1 MGLFTASTGW
11 KLELGRGEINS
22 KRYRWI
28 SQLLT
33 LVLILSFAA
42 PALAH
47 GDRGKKKY
55 KQKKPIISF
64 AVVNETKTEIDIN
77 GNFLHKKGKTKV
89 ILGRNKNPKSIGVD
103 IKLDILSWDDEG
115 KQIIVGIPIDPNTG
129 KTLIVEDGT
138 HLLTVKTKKG
148 AAEFHATFGSVGK
161 QGEKGAKGDKGAP
174 GPQGIAGKDGPP
186 GVNGANGLPG
196 VPGLPGA
203 PGQAGIPGKDGI
215 DGKNGADGSGVV
227 SFEYGNTAGG
237 ENALPSTTVIG
248 SDNTAFGFETLTAN
262 TTGERNIGIGGNVLK
277 NNTTGHSNT
286 ASGFSALKFND
297 IGSENTATGA
307 ITLALNTTG
316 FANTATGAFALFSN
330 TTGFFNTAT
339 GGSALTNNSTGS
351 YNTATGLFALTRNT
365 SGSRNIGVGPSALL
379 GNSTGNDNI
388 AIGFQ
393 AGGNIRTGS
402 NNLSIANFGL
412 LGDDKVIRIGQV
424 QTRTFISGIR
434 GTTTDAANAVPVVI
448 DSNGQLGTVSSSERY
463 KEDIRDL
470 GELSNRLLSLR
481 PVKFRY
487 KADVQKGDRPVEYG
501 LIAEE
506 VDKVFPELVVYNEE
520 GKPETVRY
528 HILSTLL
535 LNELQAVQLR
545 VVVLEEERKEREA
558 LKARISVLEGM
569 VQRLAVPRQQLTGLV
584 PAE

>member
-11 KLELGRGEINS
+11 KLELGRGEINC
-22 KRYRWI
+22 KRSSRI
-28 SQLLT
+28 LQLLT

-55 KQKKPIISF
+55 KQKKPTISF

-89 ILGRNKNPKSIGVD
+89 ILGRNNNPKYIGVD

-115 KQIIVGIPIDPNTG
+115 KQIIVGIPIDPNSG

-161 QGEKGAKGDKGAP
+161 QGEKGAKGDNGDP

-196 VPGLPGA
+196 VPGLPG
-203 PGQAGIPGKDGI
+203 QQGIPGKDGT
-215 DGKNGADGSGVV
+215 DGEDGSGVV
-227 SFEYGNTAGG
+227 NFATRNTAGG
-237 ENALPSTTVIG
+237 ESALPSSTVTG
-248 SDNTAFGFETLTAN
+248 SGNTAFGFGALKSTTKGDSNTAIGSLVLRLN
-262 TTGERNIGIGGNVLK
+262 TTGVG
-277 NNTTGHSNT
+277 
-286 ASGFSALKFND
+286 
-297 IGSENTATGA
+297 NTATGNS
-307 ITLALNTTG
+307 ALQSNTTG
-316 FANTATGAFALFSN
+316 NLNTAAGATALLRNNTGDDNSATGAFALQQN
-330 TTGFFNTAT
+330 TTGSFNTAT
-339 GGSALTNNSTGS
+339 GSLALLRNTTANN
-351 YNTATGLFALTRNT
+351 NTATGYLALQFTK
-365 SGSRNIGVGPSALL
+365 
-379 GNSTGNDNI
+379 
-388 AIGFQ
+388 
-393 AGGNIRTGS
+393 TGS
-402 NNLSIANFGL
+402 NNTALGAESLRFTLGNDNTAIGSKAGFNTTTGNNSIFIDNQGFTN
-412 LGDDKVIRIGQV
+412 DSNVIRIGDT
-424 QTRTFISGIR
+424 QTKAFFQGIR
-434 GTTTDAANAVPVVI
+434 GKATDVADAISVVI
-448 DSNGQLGTVSSSERY
+448 DSNGQLGTVSSSARY
-463 KEDIRDL
+463 KEEIRDL
-470 GELSNRLLSLR
+470 GEVSNRLLELR

-487 KADVQKGDRPVEYG
+487 KADVQKGERPVQYG

-506 VDKVFPELVVYNEE
+506 VDKVFPELVVYDEA
-520 GKPETVRY
+520 GQPETVKY

-535 LNELQAVQLR
+535 LNELQAVQAR
-545 VVVLEEERKEREA
+545 VVALEEERKEREA
-558 LKARISVLEGM
+558 LRARISTLEGM